1 MARLMMPPF
10 NPVALREMKSRV
22 RGPRT
27 LALFFTYLAVLAVL
41 IFVVYLR
48 KGANSSYSYG
58 GTLLSGNYGPTRNF
72 ETGQDIFLSIFLYLV
87 LMVAVVT
94 PAVCGGLVSREIEEG
109 TYDLLLVTPVKGR
122 TLVYGKLIGAIGYL
136 FMLILATVPLT
147 CIVFIFGGVR
157 PEDVLAGYLIVLMET
172 IVFSIISLFFSA
184 IFRLTNVAIIFTY
197 FVIALLLLGVPVVS
211 SSLVA
216 SINGD
221 TGRPAANGF
230 RVDPRTD
237 PDFDLPK
244 RLLVLN
250 PFASLGS
257 VLAPNAPYRPS
268 SGEDLQLFP
277 NSRLYWGNPT
287 VYYGTPTYLPNSNSR
302 QRYEDSRLPV
312 LPFGFTLW
320 QGYLLVYGALG
331 IVFLLLSTGAVKPVP
346 GGVIYAPARGV
357 SWLKKGGRSK
367 KAPLPAKAVSATLSP
382 VKAEKVKVKKV
393 KTKKAKGVSTSPVE
407 VAAPLTEPVTEVKPG
422 LFSAPATSTGQ
433 AGNPVE
439 NPTIEAATEAVIGP
453 EKSPVSSIAGAVT
466 PDVAVV
472 VPENVAAAPV
482 PAVEKVPAP
491 ATVEPESAGADIE
504 NLSEGFIPEGS
515 PVSPT
520 PAEARLHPRQDEAL
534 G

>member
-27 LALFFTYLAVLAVL
+27 LALFFAYLAVLAVL

-48 KGANSSYSYG
+48 KGANTPYSYG
-58 GTLLSGNYGPTRNF
+58 GSLLSGNYGPTRNF
-72 ETGQDIFLSIFLYLV
+72 ETGQDIFLSIFLYLI

-136 FMLILATVPLT
+136 FMLILATLPLA
-147 CIVFIFGGVR
+147 CIVFIFGGVG
-157 PEDVLAGYLIVLMET
+157 PEDLVAGYAIVLMET
-172 IVFSIISLFFSA
+172 VVFSILSLFFSA

-211 SSLVA
+211 SSIVA
-216 SINGD
+216 SINAD
-221 TGRPAANGF
+221 TTRPAANGF
-230 RVDPRTD
+230 RIDPRTD
-237 PDFDLPK
+237 PDFDFPK

-277 NSRLYWGNPT
+277 NSRLFWGNPT

-302 QRYEDSRLPV
+302 QRYENSRLPV
-312 LPFGFTLW
+312 LPYGITLW
-320 QGYLLVYGALG
+320 QGYLLVYGAIG
-331 IVFLLLSTGAVKPVP
+331 IVFLLLSIGAVKPVP
-346 GGVIYAPARGV
+346 GGVVYAPAKGV
-357 SWLKKGGRSK
+357 SRLKKAVFPRKSR
-367 KAPLPAKAVSATLSP
+367 LPVSAVSGALAAKAKP
-382 VKAEKVKVKKV
+382 VKV
-393 KTKKAKGVSTSPVE
+393 KTKKGKGGSARPVEAALIVAEAASEVKAEAPSPVTVLNNKVE
-407 VAAPLTEPVTEVKPG
+407 TLAVN
-422 LFSAPATSTGQ
+422 PA
-433 AGNPVE
+433 
-439 NPTIEAATEAVIGP
+439 IEAATEAVTGP
-453 EKSPVSSIAGAVT
+453 EKSAALFNAENSAPG
-466 PDVAVV
+466 AVV
-472 VPENVAAAPV
+472 VAQSVAST
-482 PAVEKVPAP
+482 PAP
-491 ATVEPESAGADIE
+491 TISEVPPQAGEDENPGAGVKGSPEGIISGEISPAPSPAGA
-504 NLSEGFIPEGS
+504 G
-515 PVSPT
+515 
-520 PAEARLHPRQDEAL
+520 LHPRQSEAL